1 MKSDLDALMRENKI
15 DVLLVKGPAMHN
27 PAMMYLT
34 GGGHVT
40 RADLVKKLGET
51 PVLFCGVME
60 RDEAAKSRL
69 PIRLYTDY
77 PYEKLLREANGDH
90 EQAIAFMLRNQL
102 ADLGITEGRIAVYGR
117 IEFGPLFTTLRRV
130 EKMLPGLEFTGFVN
144 DPIFGGA
151 MLTKEPAEV
160 ERIRQM
166 GKITTEVV
174 GRVADYMTGQKVE
187 NEVLIKPDGRPLT
200 VGDVKS
206 KIELWIAE
214 LGAANPESTIFAIGR
229 DAGVPHS
236 AGTATDLIRLGQTIV
251 FDIYPCESGGGYFYD
266 FTRTWS
272 LGYATDDALQLYEQ
286 VHKVYQDL
294 VSGLKVNQPFPEVQ
308 SRTCDLFEGMGH
320 ATIRSQPAAE
330 EGYIHSIGHGV
341 GLHIHEMPFS
351 GLSAGAQD
359 TLAPGTVFTI
369 EPGLYYPSRNLGVR
383 IEDTLYTHPDG
394 SFEILADYPYDLVLP
409 VKK

>member
-1 MKSDLDALMRENKI
+1 
-15 DVLLVKGPAMHN
+15 
-27 PAMMYLT
+27 MMYLT

-40 RADLVKKLGET
+40 RAELVKKLGET

-60 RDEAAKSRL
+60 RDEAAKSGL
-69 PIRLYTDY
+69 PIRLHTDY
-77 PYEKLLREANGDH
+77 PYEDLLKKANGDH
-90 EQAIAFMLRNQL
+90 EQAIALMLRNQL
-102 ADLGITEGRIAVYGR
+102 ADLGITKGRIAVYGR
-117 IEFGPLFTTLRRV
+117 VEIGPFYTTLRRV
-130 EKMLPGLEFTGFVN
+130 EKMLPGLEFVGFVN

-151 MLTKEPAEV
+151 MLTKETAEV

-174 GRVADYMTGQKVE
+174 GRVADYLTWQKVE
-187 NEVLIKPDGRPLT
+187 NEVLIKPDGHPLT
-200 VGDVKS
+200 VGDVKG

-214 LGAANPESTIFAIGR
+214 LGAANPEGTIFAIGR

-251 FDIYPCESGGGYFYD
+251 FDIYPCEPGGGYFYD

-272 LGYATDDALQLYEQ
+272 LGYATDDALQVYEQ
-286 VHKVYQDL
+286 VHKVYKDL
-294 VSGLKVNQPFPEVQ
+294 VAGLKVNQPFPEVQ
-308 SRTCDLFEGMGH
+308 NRTCDLFEGMGH
-320 ATIRSQPAAE
+320 ATIRSQPAAD

-341 GLHIHEMPFS
+341 GLHVHEMPFS

-369 EPGLYYPSRNLGVR
+369 EPGLYYPSRNVGVR
-383 IEDTLYTHPDG
+383 IEDTIYTRPDG
-394 SFEILADYPYDLVLP
+394 SFEILADYPYDLCCR
-409 VKK
+409 